1 MEFSRPEYWSGLP
14 FPSPGDIP
22 NPGIKTRS
30 PALQAD
36 SLPAE
41 LSVYQGVGKESTC
54 NARDLGLIPGLGS
67 SPGEGNIYPLQY
79 SGQENFMVYIVYFEI
94 ASKYCISDSSVDFDG
109 YSISSKGF
117 LPTVADIMVI

>member
-1 MEFSRPEYWSGLP
+1 MDCMVHG
-14 FPSPGDIP
+14 
-22 NPGIKTRS
+22 
-30 PALQAD
+30 
-36 SLPAE
+36 
-41 LSVYQGVGKESTC
+41 VQGVQQNRGKLSLSLHSFPPGSAVKEFAC
-54 NARDLGLIPGLGS
+54 NVGDLDLIPGLGS
-67 SPGEGNIYPLQY
+67 SPGEGNVYPLQY

>member
-54 NARDLGLIPGLGS
+54 NARDLGLIPGLGR
-67 SPGEGNIYPLQY
+67 PAGEGIGYSHQY
-79 SGQENFMVYIVYFEI
+79 SWASLAAQLVKNQPAMREI
-94 ASKYCISDSSVDFDG
+94 WVQPLGWEDPRE
-109 YSISSKGF
+109 KGEGKI
-117 LPTVADIMVI
+117 P